1 MKLLRTTTNG
11 NLLTF
16 SLTNRIKSRSIKMF
30 LKVSVCN
37 SLDTCNVFKRESR
50 CSEIC
55 VERENDLL
63 ETLR

>member
-1 MKLLRTTTNG
+1 
-11 NLLTF
+11 
-16 SLTNRIKSRSIKMF
+16 MF